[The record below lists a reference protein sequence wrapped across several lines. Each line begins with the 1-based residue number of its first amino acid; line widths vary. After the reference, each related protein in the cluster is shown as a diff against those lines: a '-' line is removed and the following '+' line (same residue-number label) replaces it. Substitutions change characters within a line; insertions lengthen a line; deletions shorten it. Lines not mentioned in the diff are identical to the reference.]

1 MHQRSLFTPST
12 ASWVCY
18 TSEPRPFGLSD
29 RFNYTAL
36 AENNKNKD
44 EIFKK
49 KSLGENA
56 VWWRL
61 ITNVVFERLLTFL
74 HTLNVKKADVVF
86 DGSKIFNSF
95 LQEASSPLFVST
107 PVTDLTCL
115 SGLQPIHSQMFLLLH
130 PPDSFIHAKMASPFT
145 HTHTPTHSPGAGSPL
160 TPGYL
165 LAVVFWGLFMDDM
178 YGYIWLWD
186 AFILYLL
193 TQLI

>member
-44 EIFKK
+44 EIFLK

-95 LQEASSPLFVST
+95 HQEASSPLFS
-107 PVTDLTCL
+107 
-115 SGLQPIHSQMFLLLH
+115 FLLQLQTWLIYLG
-130 PPDSFIHAKMASPFT
+130 FSPFT
-145 HTHTPTHSPGAGSPL
+145 PGCSCFYTHLIHLFMPKWHLHSHTHTPTPTHSPGAGSPL

-165 LAVVFWGLFMDDM
+165 LAVVFWGLFMDDISDCETHSF
-178 YGYIWLWD
+178 YIS
-186 AFILYLL
+186 
-193 TQLI
+193 